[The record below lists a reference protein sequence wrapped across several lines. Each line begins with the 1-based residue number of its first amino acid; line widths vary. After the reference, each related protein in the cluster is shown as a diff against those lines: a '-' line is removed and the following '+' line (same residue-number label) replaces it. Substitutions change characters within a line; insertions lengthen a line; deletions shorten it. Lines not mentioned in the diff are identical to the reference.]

1 MLTGDLHDG
10 KWRTGETAP
19 AEKSETGLEVNVS
32 ADQVFSL
39 LLVTESG
46 SAPKWCKAIE
56 GAMNDP
62 ASLR

>member
-1 MLTGDLHDG
+1 VLTGDLHDS
-10 KWRTGETAP
+10 KWRTCETAP
-19 AEKSETGLEVNVS
+19 AGKSEAGLVVNVS
-32 ADQVFSL
+32 LDQVFSL
-39 LLVTESG
+39 LLVTEPG